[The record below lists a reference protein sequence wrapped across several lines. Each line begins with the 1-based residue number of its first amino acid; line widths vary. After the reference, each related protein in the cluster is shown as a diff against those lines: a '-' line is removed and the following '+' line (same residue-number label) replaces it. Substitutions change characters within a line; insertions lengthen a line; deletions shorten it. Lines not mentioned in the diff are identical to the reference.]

1 MEHDLTINCTIALPT
16 GAVLNPDCQTF
27 VLNGKEFVLNT
38 ITFSSTDDG
47 VAIEVIDLPITD
59 VFSTIFSEVVE

>member
-1 MEHDLTINCTIALPT
+1 MKHDLTMSCTIALPI

-27 VLNGKEFVLNT
+27 TLNGKEFVLNT

-47 VAIEVIDLPITD
+47 VAIEVVDLPITD
-59 VFSTIFSEVVE
+59 VFDTTFSEVVD